1 MLAVQTLEKEEG
13 EGRGEGVRAGS
24 LRTRTKLTLNMKE
37 QNEVLKKCCT
47 QRVRIY
53 DEFIKER
60 EIIQLLLI
68 NSANGSRNLKI
79 RDHENNE
86 RCAYR

>member
-37 QNEVLKKCCT
+37 QNEILKKCCT

-53 DEFIKER
+53 DEF
-60 EIIQLLLI
+60 IQLLLI